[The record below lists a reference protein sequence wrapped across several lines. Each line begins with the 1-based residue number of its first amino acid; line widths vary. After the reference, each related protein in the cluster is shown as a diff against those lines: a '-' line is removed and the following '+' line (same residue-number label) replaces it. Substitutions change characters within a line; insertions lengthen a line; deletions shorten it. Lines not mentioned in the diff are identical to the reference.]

1 MKGFVL
7 QQYSVEVYGLFV
19 YDSMIHIYII
29 IYNMIYN
36 YSIQL

>member
-19 YDSMIHIYII
+19 YDSMIHIYIY
-29 IYNMIYN
+29 YNI
-36 YSIQL
+36 